1 MRKWLCKSVY
11 TALVVGFVTVQLA
24 SLGTNRGGSVWA
36 LLLLCGAQ
44 LWQSVCTLTG
54 WNPAMDQKSQWYRNF
69 YGWSTIVFL
78 ALVVLLLL
86 VPVDWRVKLWLLAG
100 TLIVMTVLLIW
111 AERKEKGRK

>member
-11 TALVVGFVTVQLA
+11 TALVIGFIIVQLV
-24 SLGTNRGGSVWA
+24 SLGTDGGGSGWA
-36 LLLLCGAQ
+36 LLLLGGAQ

-54 WNPAMDQKSQWYRNF
+54 WNPDMDQKSQWYRSF
-69 YGWSTIVFL
+69 YGWSTIAFL
-78 ALVVLLLL
+78 AFVGLLVL
-86 VPVDWRVKLWLLAG
+86 VPVDWRAKLWLLAG